1 MVLLFFEI
9 ETWLGRPHI
18 ITFII
23 VFLWGLYLMVAHHN
37 LIRKLIGMYL
47 VQTSVIFLFVTLGV
61 KVGSTVP
68 ILYSTAAAINPADY
82 ANPLPQMLML
92 TAIVV
97 GVSTLG
103 VALAL
108 VVAIYREYQT
118 IDEDEILRK
127 LE

>member
-1 MVLLFFEI
+1 MI
-9 ETWLGRPHI
+9 EAWLGRPHI

-47 VQTSVIFLFVTLGV
+47 VQTSIIFLFVTLGV

-68 ILYSTAAAINPADY
+68 ILHSQAAAINPADY

-103 VALAL
+103 VALAI

-127 LE
+127 IE

>member
-1 MVLLFFEI
+1 MVARMI

-18 ITFII
+18 ITFVI

-68 ILYSTAAAINPADY
+68 ILHSTAAAINPADY

-103 VALAL
+103 VALAM

-118 IDEDEILRK
+118 VDEDEILRK